1 MFRKLSIKAKLT
13 LTGVMSAVFIAIVAA
28 TGLAGMTTLGNNV
41 EQLIERQ
48 MRPAQQLAT
57 VQDLARTNI
66 ETLLRMSQL
75 DPRLNDGREPSRFAL
90 EDFADEISGNA
101 EFIGLLWERYLE
113 TVVTAEERA
122 LADAFADANRAF
134 VDQGLEPTLEFFN
147 AGMFVEGNAT
157 LTRVALPLFE
167 DVIDT
172 IGALTSHKNT
182 VADETFTAGQA
193 RVQRDVGLVAA
204 VVIVSLLL
212 SALLGWLLA
221 RAVVHPANRALATFS
236 AIGQG
241 DLDSEILIDSEDEMG
256 QILTGLQDMQTTL
269 RNRLEAEREEAARAR
284 RTSDAL
290 DAVSDSI
297 MVADADYGIVHMNPA
312 AIELF
317 TKREAEFRSRLPEF
331 SADTLVGSNMD
342 IFHRDPAHQRALLEK
357 LEGPHEA
364 RLQIGRVHLALTA
377 TPIRDDDGQR
387 LGTVVQ
393 WVDETAQVLAEQEV
407 EGLVGAAAM
416 GDFSRRMDLA
426 ESTGFFRTLG
436 EGINRLVETTET
448 SLSEVI
454 RVLKALAA
462 GDLTERVTG
471 EFDGAFAELQQ
482 NTNNTIEQLE
492 TLIGEVNEAVDSIG
506 SASREIAAGNT
517 NLSQRTEEQAASLEE
532 TASSMEEM
540 TSTVRQNADNAR
552 QANQLAQ
559 GAREVAN
566 NGGAKVREVVRSM
579 GEITES
585 AQKIENIISVID
597 GIAFQTNILAL
608 NAAVEAAR
616 AGEQGRGF
624 AVVAGEVRTLAQ
636 RSAQAAKEIKDLIGE
651 SVKSVESGNALV
663 DEAGRTME
671 EIVNSIKRVT
681 DIMSEISAASEEQ
694 SQGIE
699 QVNTTV
705 TQLDEMTQQNA
716 ALVEEAT
723 AAAGAMEQQAERLA
737 ESVRVFR
744 LRTGQ
749 SAGRLQRSALSS
761 TRATGPV
768 KANAAPAQGQGQG
781 QAQTQA
787 PAKPPARPAA
797 PAARTATGTSAAT
810 DVLGVGDEE
819 WVEF

>member
-13 LTGVMSAVFIAIVAA
+13 LTGAMSAVFIVIVAA
-28 TGLAGMTTLGNNV
+28 TGLAGMNALDRNV

-48 MRPAQQLAT
+48 MRPTQQLAT
-57 VQDLARTNI
+57 IQDLARTNI

-75 DPRLNDGREPSRFAL
+75 DPRLNDGREASSLAL
-90 EDFADEISGNA
+90 EDFADEIAGNT
-101 EFIGLLWERYLE
+101 EFIGMLWDRYLE

-122 LADAFADANRAF
+122 LAETVSEAQSAFI
-134 VDQGLEPTLEFFN
+134 DQGLETTLLFFST
-147 AGMFVEGNAT
+147 GMFVEGNAT

-167 DVIDT
+167 DLIDSVT
-172 IGALTSHKNT
+172 DLMSYKNT
-182 VADETFTAGQA
+182 VADETFAAGQA
-193 RVQRDVGLVAA
+193 RVNRDLVAVSA
-204 VVIVSLLL
+204 VVLISLLL
-212 SALLGWLLA
+212 SGLLGWLVA
-221 RAVVHPANRALATFS
+221 RAVVRPANRALTVFN
-236 AIGQG
+236 AIGEG
-241 DLDSEILIDSEDEMG
+241 KLDSEIDIESDDEMG
-256 QILTGLQDMQTTL
+256 QILAGLRDMQTTL
-269 RNRLEAEREEAARAR
+269 RDKLAAEREAAAHSK

-297 MVADADYGIVHMNPA
+297 MVADADYRIVHLNPA
-312 AIELF
+312 AAELF
-317 TKREAEFRSRLPEF
+317 AHREADFQTILPGF
-331 SADTLVGSNMD
+331 SAAALVGSNMD
-342 IFHRDPAHQRALLEK
+342 VFHRDPAHQRRLLEA

-364 RLQIGRVHLALTA
+364 RLRIGDIHLALTA
-377 TPIRDDDGQR
+377 TPIRDEAGQR

-407 EGLVGAAAM
+407 QTLVGGAAL
-416 GDFSRRMDLA
+416 GDFSRRMDV
-426 ESTGFFRTLG
+426 ESSTGFFKALG
-436 EGINRLVETTET
+436 EGVNSLVETTES
-448 SLSEVI
+448 SLNEVN

-471 EFDGAFAELQQ
+471 QFEGAFAELQR

-492 TLIGEVNEAVDSIG
+492 TLIGQVHEAVDAIG

-517 NLSQRTEEQAASLEE
+517 NLSQRTEQQAASLEE

-566 NGGAKVREVVRSM
+566 NGGTKVREVVHSM
-579 GEITES
+579 GQITES
-585 AQKIENIISVID
+585 AQKIGNIISVID

-744 LRTGQ
+744 LQNTYDAARPQRGTPAAPKPAATRSTAPS
-749 SAGRLQRSALSS
+749 SAVAAKQ
-761 TRATGPV
+761 
-768 KANAAPAQGQGQG
+768 APAQPAPPPAGTAARKT
-781 QAQTQA
+781 AQTNDV
-787 PAKPPARPAA
+787 AA
-797 PAARTATGTSAAT
+797 AVS
-810 DVLGVGDEE
+810 DDE

>member
-13 LTGVMSAVFIAIVAA
+13 LTALMSAVFIAIVAG
-28 TGLAGMTTLGNNV
+28 TGLAGMSALDNNV

-57 VQDLARTNI
+57 VQDLARTNV

-75 DPRLNDGREPSRFAL
+75 DPRLNDGREPSSFAL
-90 EDFADEISGNA
+90 EDFADEIAGNS
-101 EFIGLLWERYLE
+101 EFIGMIWERYLE
-113 TVVTAEERA
+113 TVSTDEERA
-122 LADAFADANRAF
+122 LANAFAETRTNF
-134 VDQGLEPTLEFFN
+134 VDQGLVPTLTLFSD
-147 AGMFVEGNAT
+147 GQFVEGNAT

-167 DVIDT
+167 DVIDS
-172 IGALTSHKNT
+172 IGALTSYKNG
-182 VADETFTAGQA
+182 VANDTFAAGQA
-193 RVQRDVGLVAA
+193 RVQRDLGVVVAI
-204 VVIVSLLL
+204 VIVSLLL
-212 SALLGWLLA
+212 SALLGWLLT
-221 RAVVHPANRALATFS
+221 RAVVRPANRALAVFE
-236 AIGQG
+236 AIGH
-241 DLDSEILIDSEDEMG
+241 DRLDSEIVIDSEDEMG
-256 QILTGLQDMQTTL
+256 RILAGLRDMQETL
-269 RNRLEAEREEAARAR
+269 STRLAVEREEAARAK

-297 MVADADYGIVHMNPA
+297 MVADADYSIVHMNPA
-312 AIELF
+312 AVALF
-317 TKREAEFRSRLPEF
+317 NHREADFQTILPEF
-331 SADTLVGSNMD
+331 SADTLIGSNMD
-342 IFHRDPAHQRALLEK
+342 LFHRDPAHQRALLEK
-357 LEGPHEA
+357 LEAPHDA
-364 RLQIGRVHLALTA
+364 KLRIGNVHLALTA
-377 TPIRDDDGQR
+377 TPIRDEAGNR
-387 LGTVVQ
+387 LGTVIQ
-393 WVDETAQVLAEQEV
+393 WVDETAQVLAEREV
-407 EGLVGAAAM
+407 EALVGAAAA
-416 GDFSRRMDLA
+416 GDFSRRMDIA
-426 ESTGFFRTLG
+426 ASAGFFRTLG
-436 EGINRLVETTET
+436 EGVNRLVETTET

-454 RVLKALAA
+454 RVLKALSA

-482 NTNNTIEQLE
+482 NTNTTITQLE
-492 TLIGEVNEAVDSIG
+492 KLIAEVHEAVDAIG

-566 NGGAKVREVVRSM
+566 TGGAKVRDVVRSM
-579 GEITES
+579 SEITES

-636 RSAQAAKEIKDLIGE
+636 RSAQAAKEIKDLIGQ
-651 SVKSVESGNALV
+651 SVKSVEAGNTLV
-663 DEAGRTME
+663 GEAGQTME

-716 ALVEEAT
+716 ALVEEAA
-723 AAAGAMEQQAERLA
+723 AAAGAMEQQAGRLA
-737 ESVRVFR
+737 QSVGVFQ
-744 LRTGQ
+744 LRSAQ
-749 SAGRLQRSALSS
+749 SAAQLQRSAAAGTGKPGAGMSPPAG
-761 TRATGPV
+761 ATAEKPMPV
-768 KANAAPAQGQGQG
+768 APER
-781 QAQTQA
+781 TQA
-787 PAKPPARPAA
+787 AGPAATPGARTRTPAKP
-797 PAARTATGTSAAT
+797 
-810 DVLGVGDEE
+810 DVLIVGDEE

>member
-13 LTGVMSAVFIAIVAA
+13 LSAVLSAVFIAIVAG
-28 TGLAGMTTLGNNV
+28 TGLSGMRALDQNV
-41 EQLIERQ
+41 EELLEEQ
-48 MRPAQQLAT
+48 MRPAQQLAII
-57 VQDLARTNI
+57 QDLARMNV
-66 ETLLRMSQL
+66 ESLLRMSQL
-75 DPRLNDGREPSRFAL
+75 DPRLNDGREPSSFAL
-90 EDFADEISGNA
+90 EDFADEISGNT
-101 EFIGLLWERYLE
+101 EFISMLWDRYLE
-113 TVVTAEERA
+113 TVRTEEERA
-122 LADAFADANRAF
+122 LALAFEAARSSF
-134 VDQGLEPTLEFFN
+134 VDQGLETTLTFFST
-147 AGMFVEGNAT
+147 GQFVEGNVT

-167 DVIDT
+167 TVIDS
-172 IGALTSHKNT
+172 IGALVTYKNEAT
-182 VADETFTAGQA
+182 AATFESGQA
-193 RVQRDVGLVAA
+193 RVDRDLAIVTA

-212 SALLGWLLA
+212 SALLGWLLTRA
-221 RAVVHPANRALATFS
+221 IVRPAQRAVAVFE
-236 AIGQG
+236 AIS
-241 DLDSEILIDSEDEMG
+241 DDRLDSEILIDADDEMG
-256 QILTGLQDMQTTL
+256 QILSGLKDMQATL
-269 RNRLEAEREEAARAR
+269 SARLAEERQQAAKAK

-297 MVADADYGIVHMNPA
+297 MVADADYSIVHMNPA
-312 AIELF
+312 AVALF
-317 TKREAEFRSRLPEF
+317 QHREQDFKSILPEF
-331 SADTLVGSNMD
+331 SADRLIGSNMD

-357 LEGPHEA
+357 LEGPHGA
-364 RLQIGRVHLALTA
+364 RLKIGEVHLALTA
-377 TPIRDDDGQR
+377 TPIRDDAGNR

-393 WVDETAQVLAEQEV
+393 WVDETAQVLAEREV
-407 EGLVGAAAM
+407 ETLVGSAAA
-416 GDFSRRMDLA
+416 GDFSRRMDVTH
-426 ESTGFFRTLG
+426 SSGFFKRLG
-436 EGINRLVETTET
+436 EGVNSLVEITDS
-448 SLSEVI
+448 SLAEVI

-462 GDLTERVTG
+462 GDLTERVSG
-471 EFDGAFAELQQ
+471 EFAGAFAELQQ
-482 NTNNTIEQLE
+482 NTNHTIDQLE
-492 TLIGEVNEAVDSIG
+492 TLIGEVNTAVDAIG

-566 NGGAKVREVVRSM
+566 SGGDKVRDVVRSM
-579 GEITES
+579 NEITES

-624 AVVAGEVRTLAQ
+624 AVVASEVRTLAQ
-636 RSAQAAKEIKDLIGE
+636 RSAQAAKEIKDLIGA
-651 SVKSVESGNALV
+651 SVKSVEAGNELV
-663 DEAGRTME
+663 AEAGQTME

-723 AAAGAMEQQAERLA
+723 AAAGAMEQQAEGLA
-737 ESVRVFR
+737 RSVSIFR
-744 LRTGQ
+744 LRGAD
-749 SAGRLQRSALSS
+749 SAARLQRSV
-761 TRATGPV
+761 TINP
-768 KANAAPAQGQGQG
+768 AAD
-781 QAQTQA
+781 
-787 PAKPPARPAA
+787 KPPASEVRPAVQA
-797 PAARTATGTSAAT
+797 AASPTPSKRPVAAKGSAARRAKGTAEAA
-810 DVLGVGDEE
+810 VGADDAD

>member
-13 LTGVMSAVFIAIVAA
+13 LTGAMSAVFIALVAG
-28 TGLAGMTTLGNNV
+28 TGLTGMRALDQNV
-41 EQLIERQ
+41 EQLIEQQ

-57 VQDLARTNI
+57 IQDLARTNV

-75 DPRLNDGREPSRFAL
+75 DPRLNDGREPSSFAL
-90 EDFADEISGNA
+90 EDFADEIAGNS
-101 EFIGLLWERYLE
+101 EFVTLLWERYLE
-113 TVVTAEERA
+113 TVQTDDERA
-122 LADAFADANRAF
+122 LADAFADARTEF
-134 VDQGLEPTLEFFN
+134 VSQGLEPTLRYFSS
-147 AGMFVEGNAT
+147 GQFVEGNVT

-167 DVIDT
+167 EVIDS
-172 IGALTSHKNT
+172 IGALTSHKNSI
-182 VADETFTAGQA
+182 ADDTFAAGQS
-193 RVQRDVGLVAA
+193 RVQRDFGVVAA
-204 VVIVSLLL
+204 IVIVSLLL

-221 RAVVHPANRALATFS
+221 RAVVRPANRALAVFE
-236 AIGQG
+236 AIRH
-241 DLDSEILIDSEDEMG
+241 DRLNSEILIESDDEMG
-256 QILTGLQDMQTTL
+256 RILQGLRTMQETL
-269 RNRLEAEREEAARAR
+269 RTRLAAEREEAAKAK

-297 MVADADYGIVHMNPA
+297 MVADADYAIVHMNPA
-312 AIELF
+312 AVALF
-317 TKREAEFRSRLPEF
+317 NHREADFQSILPEF
-331 SADTLVGSNMD
+331 SADTMIGSNMD
-342 IFHRDPAHQRALLEK
+342 IFHRDPSHQRALLDK
-357 LEGPHEA
+357 LEGAHEA
-364 RLQIGRVHLALTA
+364 RLRIGNVHLALTA
-377 TPIRDDDGQR
+377 TPIRDEAGTR

-393 WVDETAQVLAEQEV
+393 WVDETAQVLVEREV
-407 EGLVGAAAM
+407 EALVGAAGA
-416 GDFSRRMDLA
+416 GDFSRRMDVA
-426 ESTGFFRTLG
+426 ASSGFFRTLG
-436 EGINRLVETTET
+436 EGMNRLVETTES

-454 RVLKALAA
+454 RVLKALTA
-462 GDLTERVTG
+462 GDLTERVSG
-471 EFDGAFAELQQ
+471 EFEGAFRELQQ
-482 NTNNTIEQLE
+482 NTNEAIEQLE
-492 TLIGEVNEAVDSIG
+492 ALIGEVHQAVDAIG

-566 NGGAKVREVVRSM
+566 SGGTKVREVVRSM
-579 GEITES
+579 SEITES

-651 SVKSVESGNALV
+651 SVKSVEAGNTLV
-663 DEAGRTME
+663 DEAGQTME

-716 ALVEEAT
+716 ALVEEAS
-723 AAAGAMEQQAERLA
+723 AAAGAMEQQAGRLA
-737 ESVRVFR
+737 QSVSVFQ
-744 LRTGQ
+744 LRGTA
-749 SAGRLQRSALSS
+749 SVTRLQRSVAAGRSD
-761 TRATGPV
+761 AG
-768 KANAAPAQGQGQG
+768 APA
-781 QAQTQA
+781 
-787 PAKPPARPAA
+787 PAGGRSQQPAS
-797 PAARTATGTSAAT
+797 AARKVSAETVPVGRTAAKAPTTP
-810 DVLGVGDEE
+810 DVLSVGDEE

>member
-13 LTGVMSAVFIAIVAA
+13 LTGAMSGVFIVIVAA
-28 TGLAGMTTLGNNV
+28 TGLAGMNALDRNV

-48 MRPAQQLAT
+48 MRPTQQLAT
-57 VQDLARTNI
+57 IQDLARTNI

-75 DPRLNDGREPSRFAL
+75 DPRLNDGREASSLAL
-90 EDFADEISGNA
+90 EDFADEITGNI
-101 EFIGLLWERYLE
+101 EFINMLWDRYLE
-113 TVVTAEERA
+113 TVVTAEEGA
-122 LADAFADANRAF
+122 LAETVSDAQSVFI
-134 VDQGLEPTLEFFN
+134 DQGLETTLLFFST
-147 AGMFVEGNAT
+147 GMFVEGNTT

-167 DVIDT
+167 DVIDN
-172 IGALTSHKNT
+172 IAALISYKNT
-182 VADETFTAGQA
+182 VAEETFAAGQA
-193 RVQRDVGLVAA
+193 RVDRDLVVVATVVLISLMLSGLF
-204 VVIVSLLL
+204 
-212 SALLGWLLA
+212 GWLVA
-221 RAVVHPANRALATFS
+221 RAVVRPANRALTVFN
-236 AIGQG
+236 AIGEG
-241 DLDSEILIDSEDEMG
+241 RLDSDIVIESYDEMG
-256 QILTGLQDMQTTL
+256 QILAGLRNMQATL
-269 RNRLEAEREEAARAR
+269 RDKLAAERAAAAHSK

-297 MVADADYGIVHMNPA
+297 MVADADYCIVHLNPA
-312 AIELF
+312 AAGLF
-317 TKREAEFRSRLPEF
+317 AHREADFQTILPGF
-331 SADTLVGSNMD
+331 SAAALVGSNMD
-342 IFHRDPAHQRALLEK
+342 IFHRDPTHQRRLLEA

-364 RLQIGRVHLALTA
+364 RLRIGNIHLALTA
-377 TPIRDDDGQR
+377 TPIRDETGER
-387 LGTVVQ
+387 LGTAVQ

-407 EGLVGAAAM
+407 QSLVGGAAL
-416 GDFSRRMDLA
+416 GDFSRRMDI
-426 ESTGFFRTLG
+426 ESSTGFFRALG
-436 EGINRLVETTET
+436 EGVNSLVETTES
-448 SLSEVI
+448 SLNEVN

-471 EFDGAFAELQQ
+471 HFEGAFADLQR

-492 TLIGEVNEAVDSIG
+492 TLIGQVHEAVDAIG

-749 SAGRLQRSALSS
+749 SAGRLQRSAMSS
-761 TRATGPV
+761 ARATGPV
-768 KANAAPAQGQGQG
+768 KANAAPAQG

-810 DVLGVGDEE
+810 DVLGVGDDE